1 MNDGSALEDLE
12 EEEEE
17 EEEEVSTKCPVV
29 VSDDVSEVTSLI
41 VVDVPMIL
49 NEEVNVMHSLSL

>member
-17 EEEEVSTKCPVV
+17 VNMKCPMD
-29 VSDDVSEVTSLI
+29 VSDDVSEVTFLI

>member
-1 MNDGSALEDLE
+1 MKDGSALEDLE

-17 EEEEVSTKCPVV
+17 DSTKWPVV
-29 VSDDVSEVTSLI
+29 VSGDVSEVTSLI